1 MILIGRVVV
10 GYASGEENDWL
21 SCVRERERERERE
34 GGGWLSFEVR

>member
-10 GYASGEENDWL
+10 GYGSGEENDWL
-21 SCVRERERERERE
+21 SCERERERE